1 MQNSNA
7 LLEEFVTTSAAKTPV
22 SDKGMKPR
30 LAFDADTSSDPP
42 DFAWNV
48 RELLSR
54 IDTLNHDQKWQIPKQ
69 IGLVEN
75 LVVKA
80 GLLLSSSR
88 RVDAF
93 SWTQIVLIQSV
104 VNETFFAT
112 SDDTIRQLLCDAL
125 ATIRRGTGS
134 IEAGIHNYHPA
145 LLHGLPAA
153 DARFYGRMRSALVAE
168 AGRSTSMS

>member
-1 MQNSNA
+1 MQSSKV
-7 LLEEFVTTSAAKTPV
+7 LLEKFVVTSAVKPPV

-30 LAFDADTSSDPP
+30 LASDGDTSADPP
-42 DFAWNV
+42 DFEWNV

-69 IGLVEN
+69 ISLVEN

-88 RVDAF
+88 RVGAF

-104 VNETFFAT
+104 VNETFCAT
-112 SDDTIRQLLCDAL
+112 SDDTTRQLLCDAL

-134 IEAGIHNYHPA
+134 VEAGIHDYHPA
-145 LLHGLPAA
+145 LLHGLSAA

-168 AGRSTSMS
+168 AGRSKLTS